1 MSIYKS
7 HATQDHGLRA
17 VFQQPDKRGLKNFAS
32 LPRAQENTMIE
43 SVYRDSKD
51 NMGKV
56 IEALKKELKRVRTG
70 RASLSLLDGI
80 KVDYYGTLTPLSQMA
95 TLAVPESR
103 QITIQPWDTTVIKEI
118 EKAVQKSD
126 LGLTPSSDGKIIRI
140 AIPPLTEQRR
150 KELVKVV
157 HKISEEYK
165 VSVRNLRRDANEL
178 IKDIKKDG
186 KISED
191 DAFKSQEKI
200 QKITD
205 EHISLVD
212 ACYKEKEK
220 EILEF

>member
-1 MSIYKS
+1 
-7 HATQDHGLRA
+7 
-17 VFQQPDKRGLKNFAS
+17 
-32 LPRAQENTMIE
+32 MIE
-43 SVYRDSKD
+43 SVYRDSKE

-70 RASLSLLDGI
+70 RASLSLMDGI
-80 KVDYYGTLTPLSQMA
+80 KVDYYGTLTPLNQLA

-118 EKAVQKSD
+118 EKAVLKSD

>member
-1 MSIYKS
+1 
-7 HATQDHGLRA
+7 
-17 VFQQPDKRGLKNFAS
+17 
-32 LPRAQENTMIE
+32 MIE
-43 SVYRDSKD
+43 SVYQDSKD

-103 QITIQPWDTTVIKEI
+103 QITIQPWDTSIIKEI

-205 EHISLVD
+205 EHINLVD